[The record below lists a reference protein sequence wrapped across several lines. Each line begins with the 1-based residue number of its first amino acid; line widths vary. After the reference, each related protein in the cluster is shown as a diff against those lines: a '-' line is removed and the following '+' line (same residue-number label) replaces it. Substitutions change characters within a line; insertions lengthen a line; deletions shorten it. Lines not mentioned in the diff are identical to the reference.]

1 MHNICIIYNYNYKS
15 TWNDLY
21 IDDGARK
28 FQRWRYYRPT
38 WPHWEGPSRL
48 KLTYLTR
55 LAGLALPVV
64 ITGRLQTN
72 CRVIMSSGIVR
83 QGIQRCHPVLC
94 AVWTLLE
101 PVSPT
106 IFEIMGIVYIWV
118 TTLTFLGQVTSSVTW
133 PIDPPYFIS
142 YWCPIVTEPLSLTVF
157 EIFDPQYPCAHTH
170 THTHK
175 HRNTPQVILY
185 SVPCNVLHWTD
196 NNISVIFFIVA
207 IIMDV
212 LYRPTHPHTGTRDIV
227 CGTTLKSV
235 NFSSS
240 SNPSWIPPSKT
251 GYQASFGRSNTNDV
265 DGIQSQ
271 ETNSHAELCVLDFV
285 FVDFLSYCL
294 AVFLSPSCSQLKN
307 V

>member
-1 MHNICIIYNYNYKS
+1 MGI
-15 TWNDLY
+15 LY
-21 IDDGARK
+21 IWVTTFTFLGHMTSSVTWLIDPPSYWCPIVTEPLSLTVYEIFASKYIWVTILTFLGHVTSSV
-28 FQRWRYYRPT
+28 T
-38 WPHWEGPSRL
+38 WPFDFPGAISYR
-48 KLTYLTR
+48 
-55 LAGLALPVV
+55 
-64 ITGRLQTN
+64 
-72 CRVIMSSGIVR
+72 CSIVTES
-83 QGIQRCHPVLC
+83 P
-94 AVWTLLE
+94 
-101 PVSPT
+101 SPT
-106 IFEIMGIVYIWV
+106 IFETMGIFYIWV